1 MVKKPV
7 HIGAQ
12 DITRNRTIYFQRV
25 QSLHLIPQPCKA
37 CRRCPCA
44 VVRASSHMDFIAGKL
59 RAGKGCPGRSLRQ
72 LQHLPFDAG
81 APFLSCKPRF
91 HRQKPETRLSAR
103 RHCTG
108 GQLRTF
114 HPLGIVQYRPQHLV
128 AAADSEN
135 ETAPVRKPQKAC
147 REAAHTKPP

>member
-44 VVRASSHMDFIAGKL
+44 VVRASSHMDFVAGKL
-59 RAGKGCPGRSLRQ
+59 RAGKRCPGRSLRQ

-91 HRQKPETRLSAR
+91 HRQKPETRLSTR
-103 RHCTG
+103 RHCPG
-108 GQLRTF
+108 RHIGTF
-114 HPLGIVQYRPQHLV
+114 HALGVVQYRPQHLV